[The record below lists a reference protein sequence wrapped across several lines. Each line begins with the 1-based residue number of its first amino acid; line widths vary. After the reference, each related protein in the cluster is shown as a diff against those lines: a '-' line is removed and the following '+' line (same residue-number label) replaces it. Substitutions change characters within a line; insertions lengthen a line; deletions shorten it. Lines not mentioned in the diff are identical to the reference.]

1 MAGFMTKPEETRT
14 WILYEVFP
22 RWPL

>member
-1 MAGFMTKPEETRT
+1 MTKPEETRT